1 MRSAITILIIFP
13 ILALSD
19 CKTAYLTTCS
29 NCNINYLVIAEKNP
43 NDSNI
48 KKALCTMSNECINN
62 VEFTEFSNELLFFFL
77 EKEVDITV
85 REISKLS
92 KDKQDFIISL
102 IAHPINDGIHLNLIK
117 ERVQILKG
125 KNENENKIIKNI
137 LNSLNKL

>member
-1 MRSAITILIIFP
+1 
-13 ILALSD
+13 
-19 CKTAYLTTCS
+19 
-29 NCNINYLVIAEKNP
+29 
-43 NDSNI
+43 
-48 KKALCTMSNECINN
+48 MSNECINN